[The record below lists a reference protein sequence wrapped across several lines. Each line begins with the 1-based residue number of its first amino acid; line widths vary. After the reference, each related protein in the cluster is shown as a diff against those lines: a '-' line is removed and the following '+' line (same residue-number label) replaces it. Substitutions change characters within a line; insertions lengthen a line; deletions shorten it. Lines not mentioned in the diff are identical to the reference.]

1 MVSVRKGTTMTI
13 SGQDVIDS
21 VSIIGYEELE
31 RKLDGIPNDIN
42 NALLEASEEVA
53 ALMRE
58 TATLLV
64 PVDTGALKQSINT
77 SILPTTEGVDVSL
90 GTNLHYAPYVEFGTG
105 IKGSST
111 GRAYGDHVAP
121 VDYSVEWKGQSAQP
135 FLRPALYDNE
145 SNIKEIVQ
153 KHIDEELKE

>member
-77 SILPTTEGVDVSL
+77 TILPTTEGVDVSL

-105 IKGSST
+105 VKGSST

-121 VDYSVEWKGQSAQP
+121 VDYSVEWKGQNAQP

-145 SNIKEIVQ
+145 SNIQTIVQ
-153 KHIDEELKE
+153 KHIDKELKE